1 MSLPRPGTKC
11 LTKGLNDPQIPGK
24 DIHVQRII
32 ESFLIAS
39 ACVVAQTVPAEQLL
53 HRIPRSAAREYRAS
67 TSALGKGDLTQ
78 AIAHCRKALEL
89 DPGNAAAHD
98 DLGILYMWGEE
109 TEKAH
114 GEFALA
120 IALEPRLVT
129 SRINE
134 SLALLALGRPG
145 GAEASAREALR
156 IAPAEP
162 FAHLLLG
169 WSLAVQ
175 NRYTDDSLID
185 LRFAARQYPDAHLAT
200 ADVLIHRG
208 SLAEARREVEA
219 YLASDAVDRRAMAE
233 AWLKF
238 LTFQ

>member
-1 MSLPRPGTKC
+1 
-11 LTKGLNDPQIPGK
+11 LNDPQIPGK

-32 ESFLIAS
+32 ECFLIA
-39 ACVVAQTVPAEQLL
+39 APCVVAQTVPAEQLL

-89 DPGNAAAHD
+89 DPANASAHD

-109 TEKAH
+109 TEKAR
-114 GEFALA
+114 EQFAQA

-129 SRINE
+129 SHINE
-134 SLALLALGRPG
+134 SLALLTLGRPG
-145 GAEASAREALR
+145 EAEASAREALR
-156 IAPAEP
+156 IAPAEA

-169 WSLAVQ
+169 WSLAAQ
-175 NRYTDDSLID
+175 NRYTDDSLLD
-185 LRFAARQYPDAHLAT
+185 LRFAARQYPEAHLAM

-208 SLAEARREVEA
+208 LLAEAKREVEA
-219 YLASDAVDRRAMAE
+219 YLASDAIERRPMAE

-238 LTFQ
+238 LTIQ